1 MPPPAVLEHDHLRLT
16 HHLLCAFSAVKLFN
30 PADTTDFRAELG
42 IMHQLRHP
50 NVLNFYGAVTKGKR
64 MQLVSERCAC
74 SVYQQ
79 LQRYGK
85 LSKDSGGAKLNLA
98 TRVRYAL
105 DASKGMVFL
114 HKRHIIHR
122 DLKSSNLLIANDQSK
137 TVKIC
142 DFSFSRLQ
150 GHYEITGVGL
160 GTPGWVPPE
169 ETMGE
174 LVTTKAD
181 VYSFAMIMWELLQ
194 SEVPYADLLFG
205 EAVPESL
212 QKLRLMEICAKDLR
226 PPVPTEKAAWF
237 QTPPQDFAK
246 YCNLMTD
253 CWKREPELRPSFET
267 VQERLQAIHS
277 GLKKHAQKKKRAERP
292 SGRGSSAGSAA
303 VSPRA
308 EAAARAQAGAELHD
322 GVSPPS

>member
-1 MPPPAVLEHDHLRLT
+1 M
-16 HHLLCAFSAVKLFN
+16 KLFN
-30 PADTTDFRAELG
+30 AADSTDFRAELG

-85 LSKDSGGAKLNLA
+85 LSKESGGAKLNLA

-142 DFSFSRLQ
+142 DFSFSRMQ

-174 LVTTKAD
+174 LVTAKAD
-181 VYSFAMIMWELLQ
+181 VYSFAMILWELLQ
-194 SEVPYADLLFG
+194 SEVPYAGLLFG
-205 EAVPESL
+205 ESVPESL

-237 QTPPQDFAK
+237 QTPPPDFNM
-246 YCNLMTD
+246 YCELMTD
-253 CWKREPELRPSFET
+253 CWKREPELRPSFEV
-267 VQERLQAIHS
+267 VQARLEVIH
-277 GLKKHAQKKKRAERP
+277 GRLKKRAQRKKRAERP
-292 SGRGSSAGSAA
+292 SGRAATADAAGGARNTESVEGS
-303 VSPRA
+303 
-308 EAAARAQAGAELHD
+308 EAGAELHD
-322 GVSPPS
+322 EANAQHE